1 MVVVV
6 VVNRLVEKEEDEE
19 DVSSEDSTRLAIDA
33 RRNIII
39 VRVCKNVYNFL
50 YKNLIKISQFSLSLK
65 NALSPRRF

>member
-1 MVVVV
+1 VV
-6 VVNRLVEKEEDEE
+6 VVNRLVEKEEEDEE

-50 YKNLIKISQFSLSLK
+50 LQKPY
-65 NALSPRRF
+65 